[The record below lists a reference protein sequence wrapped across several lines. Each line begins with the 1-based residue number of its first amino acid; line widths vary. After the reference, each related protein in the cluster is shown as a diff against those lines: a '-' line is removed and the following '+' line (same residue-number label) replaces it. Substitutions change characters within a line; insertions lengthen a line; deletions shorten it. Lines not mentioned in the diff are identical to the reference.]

1 MLLSFET
8 PLATCPVRHATLSRC
23 LSLVPPCLGHIMLN
37 DTVFFDIRAVSA
49 LAKGGGLRTFRDG
62 ADLSPHVTIRDSSM
76 SGNIASVGMDMLV
89 EGGVTTSVNTSI
101 ARFGKPLPCT
111 CASTATL

>member
-1 MLLSFET
+1 MLSFET

-37 DTVFFDIRAVSA
+37 DTVFFDNRAVSA

-62 ADLSPHVTIRDSSM
+62 ADLCPARRRALVVCEQVAWRG
-76 SGNIASVGMDMLV
+76 SGL
-89 EGGVTTSVNTSI
+89 
-101 ARFGKPLPCT
+101 
-111 CASTATL
+111 

>member
-1 MLLSFET
+1 
-8 PLATCPVRHATLSRC
+8 
-23 LSLVPPCLGHIMLN
+23 MLN
-37 DTVFFDIRAVSA
+37 DTVFFDNRAVSA

-111 CASTATL
+111 LALALLPYTYSLVREHCYLIT